1 MRTKAR
7 RWIGVDGEGVGRE
20 PHRYVLLACS
30 DGDSIESRSGLST
43 VDCLDFL
50 LDLSTRDARVC
61 GYYLSYDWTMILK
74 DLDDMALYT
83 LFRPE
88 LRARGNTFDRVQYK
102 RYELHW
108 LAGAMWIRDTKSS
121 RKLTVWDLGKYYQG
135 PFVNALEDWAIR
147 KDVQAEIAAMK
158 KRRSVFTW
166 REIKRIR
173 QYCMNEC
180 EALAE
185 FADAVEQA
193 HKDADLTPRGWFGP
207 GSTAGVLLKRH
218 SIDERRGILPPR
230 MLEAVAIAFAGGRA
244 EISRNGYVRGP
255 IHGYDISSAYPYH
268 ASRLPCLEH
277 GRWERVT
284 RERDL
289 RGRGRVHALVHGH
302 IHHCPGSWGPLPVRL
317 PKGSIVFPR
326 GGASGWWWRDE
337 WLAARR
343 GWRKGL
349 TFDHAYVLR
358 QECDCHPFS
367 FIPDLFR
374 HRLAVGKE
382 TGEGKVLKL
391 ALNSL
396 YGKLAQ
402 TIGKAQFAS
411 RAWAGMIT
419 SGTRAQVLDLMLRH
433 KSNANVLMIA
443 TDGLFSTERIEG
455 ADICESSDKDKIVLG
470 GWEHKE
476 HDSITLVRPGI
487 YWLGGAQILP
497 FPQAQEASE
506 EVARSVDAVGSAIHV
521 RDRIGNAAV
530 LPADLVHVREVS
542 GNVTTLPVMQIGGTK
557 IRARGLGRDNL
568 TNAKVELALALHRG
582 DQRVKLAARDAF
594 GGAKL
599 CIRAQ
604 RDGSVKRSR
613 VYGQWHTMPTRVSLK
628 PSPKR
633 ARDWAPPLLDGVES
647 LAYGTIDTRVTG
659 EVFEILEM
667 IRDLMND

>member
-1 MRTKAR
+1 MRTKTR
-7 RWIGVDGEGVGRE
+7 RWIGVDGEGVGRD

-30 DGDSIESRSGLST
+30 EGDYIESRTGLST
-43 VDCLDFL
+43 VDCLEFL

-74 DLDDMALYT
+74 DLDNSALFT

-88 LRARGNTFDRVQYK
+88 LRARGNSFERVKFKK

-108 LAGAMWIRDTKSS
+108 LAGAMWIRDTKTK

-135 PFVNALEDWAIR
+135 PFVNALQDWKIR
-147 KDVQAEIAAMK
+147 EDVQKEIAAMK

-166 REIKRIR
+166 REIDRIR
-173 QYCMNEC
+173 QYCFSEF

-185 FADAVEQA
+185 FAGAVEQA
-193 HKDADLTPRGWFGP
+193 HTDADLTPRGWFGP

-218 SIDERRGILPPR
+218 NIQERRGILPPR

-289 RGRGRVHALVHGH
+289 GGRGRAHALVHGH

-337 WLAARR
+337 WLVARR

-349 TFDHAYVLR
+349 KFDHAYVLR
-358 QECDCHPFS
+358 QECDCKPFE
-367 FIPDLFR
+367 FIPALFD
-374 HRLAVGKE
+374 HRRAVGKE

-402 TIGKAQFAS
+402 TIGKAQYAS

-419 SGTRAQVLDLMLRH
+419 SGTRAQVLELMLRH
-433 KSNANVLMIA
+433 KSLDNVLMIA
-443 TDGLFSTERIEG
+443 TDGLFSTEQLEV
-455 ADICESSDKDKIVLG
+455 DKQIVLG

-497 FPQAQEASE
+497 FPVKAQAESE
-506 EVARSVDAVGSAIHV
+506 QVAVRSLDAVGGAIHV
-521 RDRIGNAAV
+521 RDRIGNAAE
-530 LPADLVHVREVS
+530 LPERLVHVRD
-542 GNVTTLPVMQIGGTK
+542 VTGHEATLPVGQIGGTK

-568 TNAKVELALALHRG
+568 VNAKVELALALHRG
-582 DQRVKLAARDAF
+582 DTRVHLAARDAF

-599 CIRAQ
+599 CIRGKTLETLQ
-604 RDGSVKRSR
+604 RSE
-613 VYGQWHTMPTRVSLK
+613 VYGQWHTIPTRVSLA
-628 PSPKR
+628 PHPKR
-633 ARDWAPPLLDGVES
+633 APDWTPPLLEDVES
-647 LAYGTIDTRVTG
+647 SAYGTTATRVMG
-659 EVFEILEM
+659 EVFEILEL